1 MENSAEPR
9 GMPLATGIF
18 LAANALV
25 YLGLVVTEGGLDMST
40 RTIAAWGGLVPLEW
54 LDGQY
59 WRMLTAGF
67 LHFGLM
73 HLVAN
78 AICLI
83 AWGVPL
89 ERGLGPSRMVVLFL
103 GSILAGSIGSLFLHS
118 EPFISAGASGGA
130 SGLLGALFAFW
141 LLRDIALPAS
151 FFAINIGLNIRGCC
165 ISPNGRSMSSCPGRG
180 SRSGRTPA
188 LASNAV
194 WSRPPRIG

>member
-25 YLGLVVTEGGLDMST
+25 YLGLVVAEGGLDMST

-89 ERGLGPSRMVVLFL
+89 ERGLGPSRMVILFL

-151 FFAINIGLNIRGCC
+151 FFAINIGLNIAVT
-165 ISPNGRSMSSCPGRG
+165 IFVPGIDWQAHLG
-180 SRSGRTPA
+180 GFAGGAILA
-188 LASNAV
+188 LIL
-194 WSRPPRIG
+194 RPRMA